1 MMEFNSEIKA
11 LVKEFNINS
20 RATTMLFRD
29 KEVANMLKELHNI
42 GRFSFVDKCNKI
54 SRRLIPLITP
64 FHNTKVVVKST
75 RTGEILKGVIQH
87 LPTRFY
93 TDHNQEKKET
103 PNDISFRT
111 YSDGTEGIALWVNTG
126 DNFTTHL
133 YNAENIQLESEYLED
148 LKNESELNSLESQ
161 SYEG

>member
-1 MMEFNSEIKA
+1 MKFNSDIQK

-20 RATTMLFRD
+20 RANKMLYRD
-29 KEVANMLKELHNI
+29 EEVANMLKELHNI
-42 GRFSFVDKCNKI
+42 DRFSFINKCNKI
-54 SRRLIPLITP
+54 SRELIPLITP

-75 RTGEILKGVIQH
+75 RTGETLKGVIQH

-103 PNDISFRT
+103 SNDVSFRT

-126 DNFTTHL
+126 DKFTTHL
-133 YNAENIQLESEYLED
+133 YNAEDIQLEYEYLEN
-148 LKNESELNSLESQ
+148 LKNEYELNALESQ

>member
-1 MMEFNSEIKA
+1 MKFNSEIEN
-11 LVKEFNINS
+11 LVKEFNISS
-20 RATTMLFRD
+20 RANTMLYRD
-29 KEVANMLKELHNI
+29 KEVADLLKATHDVD
-42 GRFSFVDKCNKI
+42 RFSFVDKCNRI
-54 SRRLIPLITP
+54 SRRLIPLITS
-64 FHNTKVVVKST
+64 FHNTKVVVKHT
-75 RTGEILKGVIQH
+75 RTGEILKGVIEH

-93 TDHNQEKKET
+93 TNHNQEKKET
-103 PNDISFRT
+103 PNEVSFRT

-126 DNFTTHL
+126 DKFTTHL